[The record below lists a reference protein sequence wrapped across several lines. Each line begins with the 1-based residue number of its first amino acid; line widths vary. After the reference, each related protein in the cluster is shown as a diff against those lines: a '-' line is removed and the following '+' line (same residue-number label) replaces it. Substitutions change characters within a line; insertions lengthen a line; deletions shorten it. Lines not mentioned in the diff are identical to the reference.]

1 VLELA
6 AVAGLRPRL
15 HVEDRRVLERV
26 IIPHFAR
33 QPSIR
38 RAVLVGCDWY
48 TAGYERLLSGCECW
62 TIDFDP
68 AKRRFGA
75 KGRHIVG
82 AMEDLTDWFDT
93 QSVDLV
99 ICNGVFGWGLNARA
113 NVERAF
119 SATWEVLRPRGVLVL
134 GWNDLPE
141 RCPFAPEEALGSG
154 RFAPLHIEDLSAHRI
169 RTDTRH
175 RHVFD
180 FYQKIAS

>member
-1 VLELA
+1 MA

-15 HVEDRRVLERV
+15 HVEDRRILERA

-33 QPSIR
+33 QPTIR
-38 RAVLVGCDWY
+38 HVVLVGCDWY
-48 TAGYERLLSGCECW
+48 TAGYERLLRDCECW

-82 AMEDLTDWFDT
+82 AMEDLTDWFNAN
-93 QSVDLV
+93 SVDLV
-99 ICNGVFGWGLNARA
+99 ICNGVFGWGLNQRA
-113 NVERAF
+113 NVEKAF
-119 SATWEVLRPRGVLVL
+119 TATWEVLKSGGVFVL

-141 RCPFAPEEALGSG
+141 RRPFAPEDALGSD
-154 RFAPLHIEDLSAHRI
+154 RFAPLHIEEFRAHRV
-169 RTDTRH
+169 RTNTHH

-180 FYQKIAS
+180 FYQKIAP